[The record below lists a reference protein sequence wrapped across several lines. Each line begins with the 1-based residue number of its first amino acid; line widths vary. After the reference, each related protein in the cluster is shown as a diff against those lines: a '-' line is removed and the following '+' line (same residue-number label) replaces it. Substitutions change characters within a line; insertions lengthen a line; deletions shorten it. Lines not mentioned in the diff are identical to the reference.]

1 MKTLEDRIEYTLDK
15 IRPYMKR
22 EGGDIKIDH
31 YDKKDGTLYVELLGA
46 CNGCYLAPS
55 DIKDS
60 VEVLLMNEIP
70 QITNVKLVGKQNN
83 PGFRSLLEQVRH
95 PISEQQKK

>member
-15 IRPYMKR
+15 IRPYMQS

-31 YDKKDGTLYVELLGA
+31 YDKEDGTLYVTLIGA
-46 CNGCYLAPS
+46 CDGCSLAPS

-60 VEVLLMNEIP
+60 VETILMNEIP
-70 QITNVKLVGKQNN
+70 QITNVKLTGKHSDD
-83 PGFRSLLEQVRH
+83 GFRSLMSQIRH
-95 PISEQQKK
+95 PIKDRQK